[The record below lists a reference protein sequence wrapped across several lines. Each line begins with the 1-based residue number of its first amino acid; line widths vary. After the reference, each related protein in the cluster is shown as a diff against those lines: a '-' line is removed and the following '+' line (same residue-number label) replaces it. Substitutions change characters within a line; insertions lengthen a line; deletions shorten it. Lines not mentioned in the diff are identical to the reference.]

1 FIASIKI
8 TGVENI
14 GIVNK
19 ISEIIST
26 YNVNIRNFTY
36 NIEEGMFEGMLNLLV
51 PNNDVLYG
59 IMRKVQSIKGVLK
72 VNRQNK
78 LSMPEIR

>member
-26 YNVNIRNFTY
+26 YNVSIRNFTY

-59 IMRKVQSIKGVLK
+59 IMRKIQSIKGVLK

-78 LSMPEIR
+78 